1 MRKFINIF
9 IFIAEKFIDIL
20 IFFAKIIMGVLGIIK
35 AKHLGFLL
43 LISFLGIVGFG
54 AVNVTLRPFS
64 DEITNLDKFIDYYQE
79 TDEENGGYSLLS
91 SNYYTASKIY
101 DLENKKIL
109 GSIEESGVILK
120 KPERIPYKVVS
131 GDTLSGISSK
141 FNQKIAILKTNNPD
155 LTANIR
161 VGQII
166 DIASIN
172 GIFYKV
178 KNGDT
183 LYKIAYKYKVNVED
197 IRSYNELESDELSIG
212 QEIFLKDPDI
222 EIVTEMAPLGSGFKM
237 PVTYTGVSSPYGNR
251 FHPVLKRYISH
262 AGVDLRARYI
272 PVYAS
277 RGGTVTF
284 AGTQSGYGKIVKI
297 SHVNGYETRYAHLN
311 KIYVKKGQK
320 VKQGDN
326 IGQSGMTGR
335 VTGPHLHFEIR
346 RNGKTLNPMKVLD
359 R

>member
-9 IFIAEKFIDIL
+9 VIIAEKFIDIL
-20 IFFAKIIMGVLGIIK
+20 IFFAKIVVKILSIIK
-35 AKHLGFLL
+35 AKHLGFLIL
-43 LISFLGIVGFG
+43 LTFLGIISFG
-54 AVNVTLRPFS
+54 VINVTLRPFS
-64 DEITNLDKFIDYYQE
+64 DEITNTEKFIDYYQE
-79 TDEENGGYSLLS
+79 TTEENGGYSVLS
-91 SNYYTASKIY
+91 SNYYVASKIY

-109 GSIEESGVILK
+109 GNIEDNQIILNRPK
-120 KPERIPYKVVS
+120 RIPYKVVS
-131 GDTLSGISSK
+131 GDTLSEISSK
-141 FNQKIAILKTNNPD
+141 FNQKIAIIKMNNPE

-166 DIASIN
+166 NIASVN

-183 LYKIAYKYKVNVED
+183 LYKIAYKYKVNSED
-197 IRSYNELESDELSIG
+197 IRNYNQLESDELTIG

-222 EIVTEMAPLGSGFKM
+222 EIVSELAPLGSGFKM
-237 PVTYTGVSSPYGNR
+237 PITYTGISSPYGNR

-262 AGVDLRARYI
+262 AGVDLKARYI

-277 RGGTVTF
+277 RNGTVNF

-297 SHVNGYETRYAHLN
+297 THANGYETRYAHLN
-311 KIYVKKGQK
+311 KIYVRIGQR
-320 VKQGDN
+320 VKQGEN

-346 RNGKTLNPMKVLD
+346 KNGKTLNPMKVLD

>member
-1 MRKFINIF
+1 MRKFVNIF
-9 IFIAEKFIDIL
+9 IFVAERLVDIL
-20 IFFAKIIMGVLGIIK
+20 IFFAKIIMKILGVIK
-35 AKHLGFLL
+35 AKHLGFVILL
-43 LISFLGIVGFG
+43 AFLGITGFG
-54 AVNVTLRPFS
+54 IINVTLRPFS
-64 DEITNLDKFIDYYQE
+64 DEITNLDKFIDYYEE
-79 TDEENGGYSLLS
+79 TTEENGGYSILS
-91 SNYYTASKIY
+91 SNYYTTNKIY
-101 DLENKKIL
+101 DLKNQKIL
-109 GSIEESGVILK
+109 ASIEESGAVFN
-120 KPERIPYKVVS
+120 KPEKIPYKVMS

-141 FNQKIAILKTNNPD
+141 FNQKIAIIKTNNPD

-161 VGQII
+161 VGQVIN
-166 DIASIN
+166 IASVN

-183 LYKIAYKYKVNVED
+183 LYKIAYKYKVNVEN
-197 IRSYNELESDELSIG
+197 IRLYNELETDELSVG

-237 PVTYTGVSSPYGNR
+237 PITYTGVSSPYGNR

-262 AGVDLRARYI
+262 AGVDLRAKYI

-277 RGGTVTF
+277 RGGTITF
-284 AGTQSGYGKIVKI
+284 AGTQSGYGKLVKI

-311 KIYVKKGQK
+311 KINVRRGQR
-320 VKQGDN
+320 VKQGDY

>member
-1 MRKFINIF
+1 MKKFVDIF
-9 IFIAEKFIDIL
+9 IVIAEKLLDVF
-20 IFFAKIIMGVLGIIK
+20 IFFAKIVMGILGIIK
-35 AKHLGFLL
+35 AKHLGCAIV
-43 LISFLGIVGFG
+43 LILIGLTGFG

-64 DEITNLDKFIDYYQE
+64 DEITNTDKFIDYYQE
-79 TDEENGGYSLLS
+79 TEEENGGYSILS
-91 SNYYTASKIY
+91 SNYYVTSKIY

-109 GSIEESGVILK
+109 GTLEESGVVLK
-120 KPERIPYKVVS
+120 KAERIPYKVVP
-131 GDTLSGISSK
+131 GDTLSGISAK
-141 FNQKIAILKTNNPD
+141 FNQKIAIIKMNNPD

-161 VGQII
+161 IGQVIN
-166 DIASIN
+166 IASVN

-178 KNGDT
+178 KNGDS

-197 IRSYNELESDELSIG
+197 IRNYNELESDDLTVG

-222 EIVTEMAPLGSGFKM
+222 EVVSEMAPLGSGFKM
-237 PVTYTGVSSPYGNR
+237 PITYTGVSSPYGNR
-251 FHPVLKRYISH
+251 FHPVLKRYIAH

-277 RGGTVTF
+277 RGGTVSF
-284 AGTQSGYGKIVKI
+284 AGTQSGYGKIVIIK
-297 SHVNGYETRYAHLN
+297 HVNGYETRYAHLN
-311 KIYVKKGQK
+311 KIYVKKGQRL
-320 VKQGDN
+320 KQGDN

-346 RNGKTLNPMKVLD
+346 KNGQTLNPMKVVD

>member
-1 MRKFINIF
+1 MRKCIDIF
-9 IFIAEKFIDIL
+9 VFIAEKFIDIL
-20 IFFAKIIMGVLGIIK
+20 IFFAKIITKVLSFIK
-35 AKHLGFLL
+35 AKHLGFAVVFTF
-43 LISFLGIVGFG
+43 IGIICFG
-54 AVNVTLRPFS
+54 IINVTLRPFS
-64 DEITNLDKFIDYYQE
+64 DEIINTDKFIDYYQE
-79 TDEENGGYSLLS
+79 TAEENGGYSVLS

-109 GSIEESGVILK
+109 GNIEDSGIILN
-120 KPERIPYKVVS
+120 KPEKIPYKVVS
-131 GDTLSGISSK
+131 GDSLSEISSK
-141 FNQKIAILKTNNPD
+141 FNQKIAIIKMNNPD

-166 DIASIN
+166 NIASVN

-178 KNGDT
+178 KSGDT
-183 LYKIAYKYKVNVED
+183 LYKIASKYKVNSED
-197 IRSYNELESDELSIG
+197 IRNYNQLESDELAVG

-222 EIVTEMAPLGSGFKM
+222 EIVTELAPLGSGFKM
-237 PVTYTGVSSPYGNR
+237 PVTYTGISSPYGNR

-262 AGVDLRARYI
+262 AGVDLKARYI

-277 RGGTVTF
+277 RGGVVSF
-284 AGTQSGYGKIVKI
+284 AGTQSGYGKIIKI
-297 SHVNGYETRYAHLN
+297 THSNGYETRYAHLN
-311 KIYVKKGQK
+311 KIYVKNGQK

-326 IGQSGMTGR
+326 IAQSGMTGR

-346 RNGKTLNPMKVLD
+346 KNGKTLNPMKVLD

>member
-1 MRKFINIF
+1 MRKSIDIF
-9 IFIAEKFIDIL
+9 IFLAEKFIDIL
-20 IFFAKIIMGVLGIIK
+20 IFFAKMIMGILGLIK
-35 AKHLGFLL
+35 TKHVGLTL
-43 LISFLGIVGFG
+43 LIIFTGVIGFG

-64 DEITNLDKFIDYYQE
+64 DEITNTEKFTDYYQE
-79 TDEENGGYSLLS
+79 TEEENGGYSLLS
-91 SNYYTASKIY
+91 SNYYVTSKIY
-101 DLENKKIL
+101 DIKSKKIL
-109 GSIEESGVILK
+109 SDIEDTKHIFH
-120 KPERIPYKVVS
+120 KPERIPYKVAA

-141 FNQKIAILKTNNPD
+141 FNQKMAIIKMNNPD
-155 LTANIR
+155 LTANLR
-161 VGQII
+161 VGQVI
-166 DIASIN
+166 DIASVN

-183 LYKIAYKYKVNVED
+183 LYKIAYKYKVHADD
-197 IRSYNELESDELSIG
+197 IRNYNKLESEELSVG

-222 EIVTEMAPLGSGFKM
+222 EVVTEMAPIGSGFKM
-237 PVTYTGVSSPYGNR
+237 PITYTGISSPYGNR

-277 RGGTVTF
+277 RGGTISF
-284 AGTQSGYGKIVKI
+284 AGTQSGYGKIVIIK
-297 SHVNGYETRYAHLN
+297 HVNGYETRYAHLN

-346 RNGKTLNPMKVLD
+346 RNGKTMNPMKVVD

>member
-1 MRKFINIF
+1 MKRCIDIF
-9 IFIAEKFIDIL
+9 VFIAEKLIDVL
-20 IFFAKIIMGVLGIIK
+20 IFFAKIIMGILGVIK
-35 AKHLGFLL
+35 AKHLGFA
-43 LISFLGIVGFG
+43 IIITIVGITGFG
-54 AVNVTLRPFS
+54 VINVTLRPFS
-64 DEITNLDKFIDYYQE
+64 DEITNLEKFTDYYQE

-91 SNYYTASKIY
+91 SNYYTIHKIY
-101 DLENKKIL
+101 DTAGKKIL
-109 GSIEESGVILK
+109 GDLEDTKLLLQ
-120 KPERIPYKVVS
+120 KPQRIPYKVVA
-131 GDTLSGISSK
+131 GDTLSGISEK
-141 FNQKIAILKTNNPD
+141 FNQKIAIIKMNNPD

-161 VGQII
+161 IGQEI
-166 DIASIN
+166 DIASVN
-172 GIFYKV
+172 GVFYKV
-178 KNGDT
+178 KKGDS
-183 LYKIAYKYKVNVED
+183 LYKIAYKYKVSVDD
-197 IRSYNELESDELSIG
+197 IRNYNALETEELAVG

-222 EIVTEMAPLGSGFKM
+222 DVVTEMAPLGSGFKM

-277 RGGTVTF
+277 RGGTVIF
-284 AGTQSGYGKIVKI
+284 AGTQSGYGKLVKI
-297 SHVNGYETRYAHLN
+297 KHANGYETRYAHLN
-311 KIYVKKGQK
+311 KIYVRNGQK

-346 RNGKTLNPMKVLD
+346 KNGKTLNPMRVLD

>member
-1 MRKFINIF
+1 MRKSIDIF
-9 IFIAEKFIDIL
+9 IFLAEKFIDIL
-20 IFFAKIIMGVLGIIK
+20 IFFAKIIMGVLGLIK
-35 AKHLGFLL
+35 TKHVGLTL
-43 LISFLGIVGFG
+43 LIILTGVIGFG

-64 DEITNLDKFIDYYQE
+64 DEITNTEKFIDYYQE
-79 TDEENGGYSLLS
+79 TEEENGGYSLLS
-91 SNYYTASKIY
+91 SNYYVTSKIY
-101 DLENKKIL
+101 DIKTKKIL
-109 GSIEESGVILK
+109 SDIEDTKHIFH
-120 KPERIPYKVVS
+120 KPERIPYKVVA

-141 FNQKIAILKTNNPD
+141 FNQKMAIIKMNNPD
-155 LTANIR
+155 LTANLR
-161 VGQII
+161 VGQVI
-166 DIASIN
+166 DIASVN

-183 LYKIAYKYKVNVED
+183 LYKIAYKYKVHADD
-197 IRSYNELESDELSIG
+197 IRNYNELETEELSVG

-222 EIVTEMAPLGSGFKM
+222 EVVTEMAPIGSGFKM
-237 PVTYTGVSSPYGNR
+237 PITYTGISSPYGNR

-277 RGGTVTF
+277 RGGTISF
-284 AGTQSGYGKIVKI
+284 AGTQSGYGKIVIIK
-297 SHVNGYETRYAHLN
+297 HVNGYETRYAHLN
-311 KIYVKKGQK
+311 KIYVRKGQK

-346 RNGKTLNPMKVLD
+346 RNGKTMNPMKVVD

>member
-1 MRKFINIF
+1 MRKSIDIF
-9 IFIAEKFIDIL
+9 IFLAEKFIDIL
-20 IFFAKIIMGVLGIIK
+20 IFFAKMIMGILGLIKTKHVGLTLFII
-35 AKHLGFLL
+35 LTGV
-43 LISFLGIVGFG
+43 IGFG

-64 DEITNLDKFIDYYQE
+64 DEITNTEKFTDYYQE
-79 TDEENGGYSLLS
+79 TEEENGGYSLLS
-91 SNYYTASKIY
+91 SNYYVTSKIY
-101 DLENKKIL
+101 DIKTKKIL
-109 GSIEESGVILK
+109 SDIEDTKHIFH
-120 KPERIPYKVVS
+120 KPERIPYKVVA

-141 FNQKIAILKTNNPD
+141 FNQKMAIIKMNNPD
-155 LTANIR
+155 LTANLR
-161 VGQII
+161 VGQVI
-166 DIASIN
+166 DIASVN

-183 LYKIAYKYKVNVED
+183 LYKIAYKYKVHADD
-197 IRSYNELESDELSIG
+197 IRNYNELETEELSVG

-222 EIVTEMAPLGSGFKM
+222 EVVTEMAPIGSGFKM
-237 PVTYTGVSSPYGNR
+237 PITYTGISSPYGNR

-277 RGGTVTF
+277 RGGTISF
-284 AGTQSGYGKIVKI
+284 AGTQSGYGKIVIIK
-297 SHVNGYETRYAHLN
+297 HVNGYETRYAHLN

-346 RNGKTLNPMKVLD
+346 RNGKTMNPMKVVD

>member
-1 MRKFINIF
+1 MRKRIDIF
-9 IFIAEKFIDIL
+9 IFFAEKLIDIL
-20 IFFAKIIMGVLGIIK
+20 IFFLKIILKILGVIK
-35 AKHLGFLL
+35 AKHLGIMLS
-43 LISFLGIVGFG
+43 LIIIGLTGF
-54 AVNVTLRPFS
+54 AVINVTLRPFS
-64 DEITNLDKFIDYYQE
+64 DEITNTEKFIDYYQE
-79 TDEENGGYSLLS
+79 TTEENGGYSILS
-91 SNYYTASKIY
+91 SNYYVTSKIY

-109 GSIEESGVILK
+109 GSLEDSGVILHM
-120 KPERIPYKVVS
+120 PERIPYKVVA

-141 FNQKIAILKTNNPD
+141 FNQRIAIIKMNNPD

-161 VGQII
+161 IGQII

-178 KNGDT
+178 KNGDN
-183 LYKIAYKYKVNVED
+183 LYKIAAQYKVNIED
-197 IRSYNELESDELSIG
+197 IRNYNQLKTDDLAIG
-212 QEIFLKDPDI
+212 QELFLKDPDI
-222 EIVTEMAPLGSGFKM
+222 EVVEEMAPLGSGFKM
-237 PVTYTGVSSPYGNR
+237 PITYTGVSSPYGNR

-284 AGTQSGYGKIVKI
+284 AGTQSGYGKIVI
-297 SHVNGYETRYAHLN
+297 IRHVNGYETRYAHLN
-311 KIYVKKGQK
+311 KIYVKRGQR

-326 IGQSGMTGR
+326 IAQSGMTGR

-346 RNGKTLNPMKVLD
+346 RNGKTLNPMKVVD